1 MRRNVLAFIAVFFL
15 FNSFTIAHKFYV
27 SVTNINYSEKTDAFQ
42 ITSRI
47 FIDDLE
53 ALLKERYGIETT
65 LGADNEDAVADDYI
79 QKYLKA
85 KFVLELNGETAAY
98 NYIGKKYDN
107 DVVIFYLEL
116 PDVGFAGLKSISVQ
130 NEVLTDL
137 YDEQK
142 NLVHIKWKEK
152 KKSFVLI
159 RENNKGMLNL

>member
-1 MRRNVLAFIAVFFL
+1 MKKRFLLFFVATFL
-15 FNSFTIAHKFYV
+15 LSSFATIHKFYV
-27 SVTNINYSEKTDAFQ
+27 SVTNINYSEKTDALQ

-53 ALLKERYGIETT
+53 ALMKERYDIEAA
-65 LGADNEDAVADDYI
+65 LGTEKESVIADDYI

-85 KFVLELNGETAAY
+85 KFVLELNEKTVAY
-98 NYIGKKYDN
+98 NYIGKNYDN
-107 DVVIFYLEL
+107 DVVIIYLEV
-116 PDVGFAGLKSISVQ
+116 PDIGFSELNSMSIQ

-137 YDEQK
+137 YEEQK
-142 NLVHIKWKEK
+142 NLVHVKWKGK